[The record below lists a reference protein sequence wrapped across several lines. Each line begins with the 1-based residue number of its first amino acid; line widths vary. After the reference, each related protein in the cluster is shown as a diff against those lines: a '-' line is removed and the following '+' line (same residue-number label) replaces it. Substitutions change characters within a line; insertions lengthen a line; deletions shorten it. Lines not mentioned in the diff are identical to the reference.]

1 MTEYYS
7 VTWSNFYKSPKQPHG
22 KLERNRVS
30 SPGDT
35 SFRIG
40 LENLGQQ
47 RSESPIQ
54 TGIFFASCD
63 QEEGTLWSH
72 PLHRDAFITAYN
84 KSRKWHRQIRIMY
97 SSFSSSSHMMRWR
110 HNWRLL
116 RHNVEVF
123 WGILNFIIFLLKEA
137 GERRRLNQT
146 KSRSWPTH
154 L

>member
-72 PLHRDAFITAYN
+72 PLHRDALQKIQKNIRAMEN
-84 KSRKWHRQIRIMY
+84 WMKKKINARQVIPKNIHAMD
-97 SSFSSSSHMMRWR
+97 
-110 HNWRLL
+110 
-116 RHNVEVF
+116 
-123 WGILNFIIFLLKEA
+123 
-137 GERRRLNQT
+137 
-146 KSRSWPTH
+146 
-154 L
+154 